1 MLCKKCGTENPDGA
15 KYCSKCGKALN
26 EKSTAKKNREKGI
39 VLALCVIV
47 AVVLLVYTLGGRS
60 YKKTID
66 TFVTSQFAVDAQSIV
81 ELLPEKVLDKELEE
95 TGYSKTEL
103 VEETNDSLKK
113 QVDYIDQYLGDDWK
127 LSYKMTNVEDVT
139 GDDLND
145 LKSNYEDINALLEQC
160 GKQIVDREITKG
172 YVCGL
177 TKGVIPK
184 PRTEDIVP
192 AIEKWAVFTY
202 AKLLA
207 EQIFVPITTEDK
219 NLMYAPF
226 QCIAQYF
233 LSKGYGGIV
242 YSSTVF
248 PEGKNVVLF
257 DKIAAHLYGAIRQ
270 IVIDF

>member
-145 LKSNYEDINALLEQC
+145 LKSNYEDINVKVSAAKTVEVEFTLKGDETEISNSLEVSVI
-160 GKQIVDREITKG
+160 KVDRSWHLDLYTMG
-172 YVCGL
+172 
-177 TKGVIPK
+177 
-184 PRTEDIVP
+184 
-192 AIEKWAVFTY
+192 
-202 AKLLA
+202 
-207 EQIFVPITTEDK
+207 
-219 NLMYAPF
+219 NLF
-226 QCIAQYF
+226 
-233 LSKGYGGIV
+233 
-242 YSSTVF
+242 
-248 PEGKNVVLF
+248 
-257 DKIAAHLYGAIRQ
+257 
-270 IVIDF
+270 

>member
-145 LKSNYEDINALLEQC
+145 LKSNYEDINVKVSAAKTVEVEFTLKVDETEISNSLEVSVI
-160 GKQIVDREITKG
+160 KVDRSWYLDLYTMG
-172 YVCGL
+172 
-177 TKGVIPK
+177 
-184 PRTEDIVP
+184 
-192 AIEKWAVFTY
+192 
-202 AKLLA
+202 
-207 EQIFVPITTEDK
+207 
-219 NLMYAPF
+219 NLF
-226 QCIAQYF
+226 
-233 LSKGYGGIV
+233 
-242 YSSTVF
+242 
-248 PEGKNVVLF
+248 
-257 DKIAAHLYGAIRQ
+257 
-270 IVIDF
+270 

>member
-47 AVVLLVYTLGGRS
+47 AVVFLVYTLGGRS

-145 LKSNYEDINALLEQC
+145 LKSNYEDINVKVSAAKTVEVEFTLKGDETEISNSLEVSVI
-160 GKQIVDREITKG
+160 KVDRSWYLDLYTMG
-172 YVCGL
+172 
-177 TKGVIPK
+177 
-184 PRTEDIVP
+184 
-192 AIEKWAVFTY
+192 
-202 AKLLA
+202 
-207 EQIFVPITTEDK
+207 
-219 NLMYAPF
+219 NLF
-226 QCIAQYF
+226 
-233 LSKGYGGIV
+233 
-242 YSSTVF
+242 
-248 PEGKNVVLF
+248 
-257 DKIAAHLYGAIRQ
+257 
-270 IVIDF
+270 

>member
-47 AVVLLVYTLGGRS
+47 EVVLLVYTLGGRS

-145 LKSNYEDINALLEQC
+145 LKSNYEDINVKVSAAKTVEVEFTLKGDETEISNSLEVSVI
-160 GKQIVDREITKG
+160 KVDRSWYLDLYTMG
-172 YVCGL
+172 
-177 TKGVIPK
+177 
-184 PRTEDIVP
+184 
-192 AIEKWAVFTY
+192 
-202 AKLLA
+202 
-207 EQIFVPITTEDK
+207 
-219 NLMYAPF
+219 NLF
-226 QCIAQYF
+226 
-233 LSKGYGGIV
+233 
-242 YSSTVF
+242 
-248 PEGKNVVLF
+248 
-257 DKIAAHLYGAIRQ
+257 
-270 IVIDF
+270 

>member
-81 ELLPEKVLDKELEE
+81 ELLPEKVLDKALEE

-103 VEETNDSLKK
+103 VDEANDSLKK

-145 LKSNYEDINALLEQC
+145 LKSNYEDINVKVSAAKTVEVEFTLKGDETEISNSLEVSVI
-160 GKQIVDREITKG
+160 KVDRSWYLDLYTMG
-172 YVCGL
+172 
-177 TKGVIPK
+177 
-184 PRTEDIVP
+184 
-192 AIEKWAVFTY
+192 
-202 AKLLA
+202 
-207 EQIFVPITTEDK
+207 
-219 NLMYAPF
+219 NLF
-226 QCIAQYF
+226 
-233 LSKGYGGIV
+233 
-242 YSSTVF
+242 
-248 PEGKNVVLF
+248 
-257 DKIAAHLYGAIRQ
+257 
-270 IVIDF
+270 

>member
-81 ELLPEKVLDKELEE
+81 ELLPEKVLDKALEE

-103 VEETNDSLKK
+103 VEETKDSLKK

-145 LKSNYEDINALLEQC
+145 LKSNYEDINVKVSAAKTVEVEFTLKGDETEISNSLEVSVI
-160 GKQIVDREITKG
+160 KVDRSWYLDLYTMG
-172 YVCGL
+172 
-177 TKGVIPK
+177 
-184 PRTEDIVP
+184 
-192 AIEKWAVFTY
+192 
-202 AKLLA
+202 
-207 EQIFVPITTEDK
+207 
-219 NLMYAPF
+219 NLF
-226 QCIAQYF
+226 
-233 LSKGYGGIV
+233 
-242 YSSTVF
+242 
-248 PEGKNVVLF
+248 
-257 DKIAAHLYGAIRQ
+257 
-270 IVIDF
+270 

>member
-145 LKSNYEDINALLEQC
+145 LKSNYEDINVKVSAAKTVEVEFTLKGDETEISNSLEVSVI
-160 GKQIVDREITKG
+160 KVDRSW
-172 YVCGL
+172 YL
-177 TKGVIPK
+177 
-184 PRTEDIVP
+184 D
-192 AIEKWAVFTY
+192 
-202 AKLLA
+202 
-207 EQIFVPITTEDK
+207 
-219 NLMYAPF
+219 
-226 QCIAQYF
+226 
-233 LSKGYGGIV
+233 
-242 YSSTVF
+242 
-248 PEGKNVVLF
+248 
-257 DKIAAHLYGAIRQ
+257 LYTMGNM
-270 IVIDF
+270 F

>member
-1 MLCKKCGTENPDGA
+1 MLCKICGTENPDGA

-145 LKSNYEDINALLEQC
+145 LKSNYEDINVKVSAAKTVEVEFTLKGDETEISNSLEVSVI
-160 GKQIVDREITKG
+160 KVDRSWYLDLYTMG
-172 YVCGL
+172 
-177 TKGVIPK
+177 
-184 PRTEDIVP
+184 
-192 AIEKWAVFTY
+192 
-202 AKLLA
+202 
-207 EQIFVPITTEDK
+207 
-219 NLMYAPF
+219 NLF
-226 QCIAQYF
+226 
-233 LSKGYGGIV
+233 
-242 YSSTVF
+242 
-248 PEGKNVVLF
+248 
-257 DKIAAHLYGAIRQ
+257 
-270 IVIDF
+270 

>member
-127 LSYKMTNVEDVT
+127 LSYKMTNAEDVT

-145 LKSNYEDINALLEQC
+145 LKSNYEDINVKVSAAKTVEVEFTLKGDETEISNSLEVSVI
-160 GKQIVDREITKG
+160 KVDRSWYLDLYTMG
-172 YVCGL
+172 
-177 TKGVIPK
+177 
-184 PRTEDIVP
+184 
-192 AIEKWAVFTY
+192 
-202 AKLLA
+202 
-207 EQIFVPITTEDK
+207 
-219 NLMYAPF
+219 NLF
-226 QCIAQYF
+226 
-233 LSKGYGGIV
+233 
-242 YSSTVF
+242 
-248 PEGKNVVLF
+248 
-257 DKIAAHLYGAIRQ
+257 
-270 IVIDF
+270 

>member
-1 MLCKKCGTENPDGA
+1 MLCIKCGTENPDGA

-145 LKSNYEDINALLEQC
+145 LKSNYEDINVKVSAAKTVEVEFTLKGDETEISNSLEVSVI
-160 GKQIVDREITKG
+160 KVDRSWYLDLYTMG
-172 YVCGL
+172 
-177 TKGVIPK
+177 
-184 PRTEDIVP
+184 
-192 AIEKWAVFTY
+192 
-202 AKLLA
+202 
-207 EQIFVPITTEDK
+207 
-219 NLMYAPF
+219 NLF
-226 QCIAQYF
+226 
-233 LSKGYGGIV
+233 
-242 YSSTVF
+242 
-248 PEGKNVVLF
+248 
-257 DKIAAHLYGAIRQ
+257 
-270 IVIDF
+270 

>member
-103 VEETNDSLKK
+103 VDEANDSLKK
-113 QVDYIDQYLGDDWK
+113 QVDSLDQSLGDDWK

-145 LKSNYEDINALLEQC
+145 LKSNYEDINVKVSAAKTVEVEFTLKGDETEISNSLEVSVI
-160 GKQIVDREITKG
+160 KVDRSWYLDLYTMG
-172 YVCGL
+172 
-177 TKGVIPK
+177 
-184 PRTEDIVP
+184 
-192 AIEKWAVFTY
+192 
-202 AKLLA
+202 
-207 EQIFVPITTEDK
+207 
-219 NLMYAPF
+219 NLF
-226 QCIAQYF
+226 
-233 LSKGYGGIV
+233 
-242 YSSTVF
+242 
-248 PEGKNVVLF
+248 
-257 DKIAAHLYGAIRQ
+257 
-270 IVIDF
+270 

>member
-15 KYCSKCGKALN
+15 KYCGKCGKALN

-145 LKSNYEDINALLEQC
+145 LKSNYEDINVKVSAAKTVEVEFTLKGDETEISNSLEVSVI
-160 GKQIVDREITKG
+160 KVDRSWYLDLYTMG
-172 YVCGL
+172 
-177 TKGVIPK
+177 
-184 PRTEDIVP
+184 
-192 AIEKWAVFTY
+192 
-202 AKLLA
+202 
-207 EQIFVPITTEDK
+207 
-219 NLMYAPF
+219 NLF
-226 QCIAQYF
+226 
-233 LSKGYGGIV
+233 
-242 YSSTVF
+242 
-248 PEGKNVVLF
+248 
-257 DKIAAHLYGAIRQ
+257 
-270 IVIDF
+270 

>member
-81 ELLPEKVLDKELEE
+81 ELFPEKVLDKELEE

-103 VEETNDSLKK
+103 VEETNDFLKK

-145 LKSNYEDINALLEQC
+145 LKSNYEDINVKVSAAKTVEVEFTLKEDETEISNSLEVSVI
-160 GKQIVDREITKG
+160 KVDRSWYLDLYTMG
-172 YVCGL
+172 
-177 TKGVIPK
+177 
-184 PRTEDIVP
+184 
-192 AIEKWAVFTY
+192 
-202 AKLLA
+202 
-207 EQIFVPITTEDK
+207 
-219 NLMYAPF
+219 NLF
-226 QCIAQYF
+226 
-233 LSKGYGGIV
+233 
-242 YSSTVF
+242 
-248 PEGKNVVLF
+248 
-257 DKIAAHLYGAIRQ
+257 
-270 IVIDF
+270 

>member
-81 ELLPEKVLDKELEE
+81 ELLPEKVVDKALEE

-103 VEETNDSLKK
+103 VDEANDSLKK

-145 LKSNYEDINALLEQC
+145 LKSNYEDINVKVSAAKTVEVEFTLKGDETEISNSLEVSVI
-160 GKQIVDREITKG
+160 KVDRSWYLDLYTMG
-172 YVCGL
+172 
-177 TKGVIPK
+177 
-184 PRTEDIVP
+184 
-192 AIEKWAVFTY
+192 
-202 AKLLA
+202 
-207 EQIFVPITTEDK
+207 
-219 NLMYAPF
+219 NLF
-226 QCIAQYF
+226 
-233 LSKGYGGIV
+233 
-242 YSSTVF
+242 
-248 PEGKNVVLF
+248 
-257 DKIAAHLYGAIRQ
+257 
-270 IVIDF
+270 

>member
-95 TGYSKTEL
+95 SGYSKTEL

-145 LKSNYEDINALLEQC
+145 LKSNYEDINVKVSAAKTVEVEFTLKGDETEISNSLEVSVI
-160 GKQIVDREITKG
+160 KVDRSWYLDLYTMG
-172 YVCGL
+172 
-177 TKGVIPK
+177 
-184 PRTEDIVP
+184 
-192 AIEKWAVFTY
+192 
-202 AKLLA
+202 
-207 EQIFVPITTEDK
+207 
-219 NLMYAPF
+219 NLF
-226 QCIAQYF
+226 
-233 LSKGYGGIV
+233 
-242 YSSTVF
+242 
-248 PEGKNVVLF
+248 
-257 DKIAAHLYGAIRQ
+257 
-270 IVIDF
+270 

>member
-47 AVVLLVYTLGGRS
+47 AVVLLIYTLGGRS

-145 LKSNYEDINALLEQC
+145 LKSNYEDINVKVSAAKTVEVEFTLKGDETEISNSLEVSVI
-160 GKQIVDREITKG
+160 KVDRSWYLDLYTMG
-172 YVCGL
+172 
-177 TKGVIPK
+177 
-184 PRTEDIVP
+184 
-192 AIEKWAVFTY
+192 
-202 AKLLA
+202 
-207 EQIFVPITTEDK
+207 
-219 NLMYAPF
+219 NLF
-226 QCIAQYF
+226 
-233 LSKGYGGIV
+233 
-242 YSSTVF
+242 
-248 PEGKNVVLF
+248 
-257 DKIAAHLYGAIRQ
+257 
-270 IVIDF
+270 

>member
-1 MLCKKCGTENPDGA
+1 MWREINPDGA

-145 LKSNYEDINALLEQC
+145 LKSNYEDINVKVSAAKTVEVEFTLKGDETEISNSLEVSVI
-160 GKQIVDREITKG
+160 KVDRSWYLDLYTMG
-172 YVCGL
+172 
-177 TKGVIPK
+177 
-184 PRTEDIVP
+184 
-192 AIEKWAVFTY
+192 
-202 AKLLA
+202 
-207 EQIFVPITTEDK
+207 
-219 NLMYAPF
+219 NLF
-226 QCIAQYF
+226 
-233 LSKGYGGIV
+233 
-242 YSSTVF
+242 
-248 PEGKNVVLF
+248 
-257 DKIAAHLYGAIRQ
+257 
-270 IVIDF
+270 

>member
-15 KYCSKCGKALN
+15 KYCSKCGRALN

-145 LKSNYEDINALLEQC
+145 LKSNYEDINVKVSAAKTVEVEFTLKGDETEISNSLEVSVI
-160 GKQIVDREITKG
+160 KVDRSWYLDLYTMG
-172 YVCGL
+172 
-177 TKGVIPK
+177 
-184 PRTEDIVP
+184 
-192 AIEKWAVFTY
+192 
-202 AKLLA
+202 
-207 EQIFVPITTEDK
+207 
-219 NLMYAPF
+219 NLF
-226 QCIAQYF
+226 
-233 LSKGYGGIV
+233 
-242 YSSTVF
+242 
-248 PEGKNVVLF
+248 
-257 DKIAAHLYGAIRQ
+257 
-270 IVIDF
+270 

>member
-145 LKSNYEDINALLEQC
+145 LKSNYEDINVKVSAAKTVEVEFTLKGDEIEISNSLEVSVI
-160 GKQIVDREITKG
+160 KVDRSWYLDLYTMG
-172 YVCGL
+172 
-177 TKGVIPK
+177 
-184 PRTEDIVP
+184 
-192 AIEKWAVFTY
+192 
-202 AKLLA
+202 
-207 EQIFVPITTEDK
+207 
-219 NLMYAPF
+219 NLF
-226 QCIAQYF
+226 
-233 LSKGYGGIV
+233 
-242 YSSTVF
+242 
-248 PEGKNVVLF
+248 
-257 DKIAAHLYGAIRQ
+257 
-270 IVIDF
+270 

>member
-103 VEETNDSLKK
+103 VEETNDFLKK

-145 LKSNYEDINALLEQC
+145 LKSNYEDINVKVSAAKTVEVEFTLKGDETEISNSLEVSVI
-160 GKQIVDREITKG
+160 KVDRSWYLDLYTMG
-172 YVCGL
+172 
-177 TKGVIPK
+177 
-184 PRTEDIVP
+184 
-192 AIEKWAVFTY
+192 
-202 AKLLA
+202 
-207 EQIFVPITTEDK
+207 
-219 NLMYAPF
+219 NLF
-226 QCIAQYF
+226 
-233 LSKGYGGIV
+233 
-242 YSSTVF
+242 
-248 PEGKNVVLF
+248 
-257 DKIAAHLYGAIRQ
+257 
-270 IVIDF
+270 

>member
-39 VLALCVIV
+39 VLAFCVIV

-145 LKSNYEDINALLEQC
+145 LKSNYEDINVKVSAAKTVEVEFTLKGDETEISNSLEVSVI
-160 GKQIVDREITKG
+160 KVDRSWYLDLYTMG
-172 YVCGL
+172 
-177 TKGVIPK
+177 
-184 PRTEDIVP
+184 
-192 AIEKWAVFTY
+192 
-202 AKLLA
+202 
-207 EQIFVPITTEDK
+207 
-219 NLMYAPF
+219 NLF
-226 QCIAQYF
+226 
-233 LSKGYGGIV
+233 
-242 YSSTVF
+242 
-248 PEGKNVVLF
+248 
-257 DKIAAHLYGAIRQ
+257 
-270 IVIDF
+270 

>member
-103 VEETNDSLKK
+103 VEDTNDSLKK

-145 LKSNYEDINALLEQC
+145 LKSNYEDINVKVSAAKTVEVEFTLKGDETEISNSLEVSVI
-160 GKQIVDREITKG
+160 KVDRSWYLDLYTMG
-172 YVCGL
+172 
-177 TKGVIPK
+177 
-184 PRTEDIVP
+184 
-192 AIEKWAVFTY
+192 
-202 AKLLA
+202 
-207 EQIFVPITTEDK
+207 
-219 NLMYAPF
+219 NLF
-226 QCIAQYF
+226 
-233 LSKGYGGIV
+233 
-242 YSSTVF
+242 
-248 PEGKNVVLF
+248 
-257 DKIAAHLYGAIRQ
+257 
-270 IVIDF
+270 

>member
-39 VLALCVIV
+39 ELALCVIV

-145 LKSNYEDINALLEQC
+145 LKSNYEDINVKVSAAKTVEVEFTLKGDETEISNSLEVSVI
-160 GKQIVDREITKG
+160 KVDRSWYLDLYTMG
-172 YVCGL
+172 
-177 TKGVIPK
+177 
-184 PRTEDIVP
+184 
-192 AIEKWAVFTY
+192 
-202 AKLLA
+202 
-207 EQIFVPITTEDK
+207 
-219 NLMYAPF
+219 NLF
-226 QCIAQYF
+226 
-233 LSKGYGGIV
+233 
-242 YSSTVF
+242 
-248 PEGKNVVLF
+248 
-257 DKIAAHLYGAIRQ
+257 
-270 IVIDF
+270 

>member
-103 VEETNDSLKK
+103 VDEANDSLKK
-113 QVDYIDQYLGDDWK
+113 QVDSLDQSLGDDWK

-139 GDDLND
+139 DDDLDD
-145 LKSNYEDINALLEQC
+145 LKSNYEDINVKVSAAKTVEVEFTLKGDETEISNSLEVSVI
-160 GKQIVDREITKG
+160 KVDRSWYLDLYTMG
-172 YVCGL
+172 
-177 TKGVIPK
+177 
-184 PRTEDIVP
+184 
-192 AIEKWAVFTY
+192 
-202 AKLLA
+202 
-207 EQIFVPITTEDK
+207 
-219 NLMYAPF
+219 NLF
-226 QCIAQYF
+226 
-233 LSKGYGGIV
+233 
-242 YSSTVF
+242 
-248 PEGKNVVLF
+248 
-257 DKIAAHLYGAIRQ
+257 
-270 IVIDF
+270 

>member
-1 MLCKKCGTENPDGA
+1 M
-15 KYCSKCGKALN
+15 
-26 EKSTAKKNREKGI
+26 KSQLRKKNREKGI

-145 LKSNYEDINALLEQC
+145 LKSNYEDINVKVSTAKTVEVEFTLKGDETEISNSLEVSVI
-160 GKQIVDREITKG
+160 KVDRSWYLDLYTMG
-172 YVCGL
+172 
-177 TKGVIPK
+177 
-184 PRTEDIVP
+184 
-192 AIEKWAVFTY
+192 
-202 AKLLA
+202 
-207 EQIFVPITTEDK
+207 
-219 NLMYAPF
+219 NLF
-226 QCIAQYF
+226 
-233 LSKGYGGIV
+233 
-242 YSSTVF
+242 
-248 PEGKNVVLF
+248 
-257 DKIAAHLYGAIRQ
+257 
-270 IVIDF
+270 

>member
-81 ELLPEKVLDKELEE
+81 ELLPEKVSDKELEE

-145 LKSNYEDINALLEQC
+145 LKSNYEDINVKVSAAKTVEVEFTLKGDETEISNSLEVSVI
-160 GKQIVDREITKG
+160 KVDRSWYLDLYTMG
-172 YVCGL
+172 
-177 TKGVIPK
+177 
-184 PRTEDIVP
+184 
-192 AIEKWAVFTY
+192 
-202 AKLLA
+202 
-207 EQIFVPITTEDK
+207 
-219 NLMYAPF
+219 NLF
-226 QCIAQYF
+226 
-233 LSKGYGGIV
+233 
-242 YSSTVF
+242 
-248 PEGKNVVLF
+248 
-257 DKIAAHLYGAIRQ
+257 
-270 IVIDF
+270 